1 MYLCYTLTPEGDTS
15 EYSDVCPFMSVKI
28 TLVLVL
34 RVWEGSEC
42 THATLHPVSYLRR
55 GMERGEIN
63 VTVSRVYSG
72 LTFLLF
78 VFKLCASMLQIY
90 TS

>member
-1 MYLCYTLTPEGDTS
+1 MYTC
-15 EYSDVCPFMSVKI
+15 
-28 TLVLVL
+28 
-34 RVWEGSEC
+34 
-42 THATLHPVSYLRR
+42 HPPPSYLWR
-55 GMERGEIN
+55 GVERGEIN
-63 VTVSRVYSG
+63 VSVSRVYSG